1 MCVGTVLCVA
11 NTKGRLFQYSVMCSG
26 GWKRSRVHP
35 IKRLP
40 LVCVWFW
47 VTMGTMEPGWQWR
60 PLVTTGRMHSACPVN
75 PSQVPTSECFLIPR
89 GSLKQQAEAGGG
101 LGDSLRWFLQGGS
114 RWVLVVGGYVGY
126 FVPQLIYT
134 YICCIRVRSCSKLLL
149 CSRQLGTWTFS
160 NSYSKKRDTKLNF
173 LLPT

>member
-11 NTKGRLFQYSVMCSG
+11 NTKGWLFQYSVMCSG

-60 PLVTTGRMHSACPVN
+60 LLVTTGRMHSACPVN

-89 GSLKQQAEAGGG
+89 GSFKQQAKAGGG
-101 LGDSLRWFLQGGS
+101 LWGFLEVISS
-114 RWVLVVGGYVGY
+114 RGQWRNLVVGQDV
-126 FVPQLIYT
+126 VPKLAYT
-134 YICCIRVRSCSKLLL
+134 YICCNKVSTCNNWLNSMKYLWHP
-149 CSRQLGTWTFS
+149 TTHFS
-160 NSYSKKRDTKLNF
+160 DAS
-173 LLPT
+173 LPRCKSLSGVFSWP